1 MANDFK
7 NAHKQG
13 VTTITDIYE
22 APTVLSGG
30 ADKTSILLELD
41 VANVTTGIVSVTVTV
56 TDADDATTPG
66 IQTHLVKTAPLPTGG
81 TLQVV
86 SGQKL
91 ILEAG
96 DKVQVTTTGTCDV
109 VAAVLEDV

>member
-13 VTTITDIYE
+13 VTTITDVYI
-22 APTVLSGG
+22 APV
-30 ADKTSILLELD
+30 DKTSILLELD

-56 TDADDATTPG
+56 TDHDASTPDT
-66 IQTHLVKTAPLPTGG
+66 QTHLVKTAPLPTGG

-91 ILEAG
+91 ILEPE
-96 DKVQVTTTGTCDV
+96 DKVQVMTTGACDV
-109 VAAVLEDV
+109 VASVLEDV

>member
-13 VTTITDIYE
+13 ITTITDIYE
-22 APTVLSGG
+22 APAG
-30 ADKTSILLELD
+30 KTSILLELD
-41 VANVTTGIVSVTVTV
+41 VANIQTSIVSVTVTV
-56 TDADDATTPG
+56 TDASNGDQATN
-66 IQTHLVKTAPLPTGG
+66 LVKLAPLPTGG

-86 SGQKL
+86 SGQKV

>member
-13 VTTITDIYE
+13 ITTITDIYE
-22 APTVLSGG
+22 APAG
-30 ADKTSILLELD
+30 KTSILLELD
-41 VANVTTGIVSVTVTV
+41 VANVQTSIVSVTVTV
-56 TDADDATTPG
+56 TDASNSDVATN
-66 IQTHLVKTAPLPTGG
+66 LVKLAPLPTGG

-86 SGQKL
+86 SGQKV

>member
-22 APTVLSGG
+22 APSVSNGG

-41 VANVTTGIVSVTVTV
+41 VANVQTSIVSVTVTV
-56 TDADDATTPG
+56 TDASNGDQATN
-66 IQTHLVKTAPLPTGG
+66 LVKLAPLPTGG

-86 SGQKL
+86 SGQKV

-96 DKVQVTTTGTCDV
+96 DKVQVTATGTCDV

>member
-13 VTTITDIYE
+13 ITTITDIYE
-22 APTVLSGG
+22 APAG
-30 ADKTSILLELD
+30 KTSILLELD
-41 VANVTTGIVSVTVTV
+41 VANIQTSIVSVTVTV
-56 TDADDATTPG
+56 TDASNSDVATN
-66 IQTHLVKTAPLPTGG
+66 LVKLAPLPTGG

-86 SGQKL
+86 SGQKV

-96 DKVQVTTTGTCDV
+96 DKVQVATTGTCDV

>member
-22 APTVLSGG
+22 APAG
-30 ADKTSILLELD
+30 KTSILLELD
-41 VANVTTGIVSVTVTV
+41 VANVQTSIVSVTVTV
-56 TDADDATTPG
+56 TDASNSDVATN
-66 IQTHLVKTAPLPTGG
+66 LVKLAPLPTGG

-86 SGQKL
+86 SGQKV

>member
-13 VTTITDIYE
+13 ITTITDIYE
-22 APTVLSGG
+22 APAG
-30 ADKTSILLELD
+30 KTSILLELD
-41 VANVTTGIVSVTVTV
+41 VANIQTSIVSVTVTV
-56 TDADDATTPG
+56 TDASNSDVATN
-66 IQTHLVKTAPLPTGG
+66 LVKLAPLPTGG

-86 SGQKL
+86 SGQKV

>member
-13 VTTITDIYE
+13 ITTITDIYE
-22 APTVLSGG
+22 APAG
-30 ADKTSILLELD
+30 KTSILLELD
-41 VANVTTGIVSVTVTV
+41 VANVQTSIVSVTVTV
-56 TDADDATTPG
+56 TDASNSDVATN
-66 IQTHLVKTAPLPTGG
+66 LVKLAPLPTGG

-86 SGQKL
+86 SGQKV

-96 DKVQVTTTGTCDV
+96 DKVQVATTGTCDV

>member
-22 APTVLSGG
+22 APAG
-30 ADKTSILLELD
+30 KTSILLELD

-56 TDADDATTPG
+56 TDADDSVTPG

-91 ILEAG
+91 ILEAE
-96 DKVQVTTTGTCDV
+96 DKVQVMTTGACDV
-109 VAAVLEDV
+109 VASVLEDV

>member
-22 APTVLSGG
+22 APAG
-30 ADKTSILLELD
+30 KTSILLELD

-91 ILEAG
+91 ILEAE
-96 DKVQVTTTGTCDV
+96 DKVQVMTTGACDV
-109 VAAVLEDV
+109 VASVLEDV